1 MSQIEYTDF
10 PKFLVSL
17 GIFLIAL
24 PILSIYFFLQENSVL
39 LITNTDLSNLT
50 ETAQETILLKQALS
64 LKLTAFFFPIAGG
77 CFLIGGFLLFF
88 GGKMWYKNQKTI
100 ESKQS
105 IELELA
111 KLNLQNAT
119 LEERDEALQQDVV
132 EMTANYVD
140 SSGGSEENTTESI
153 KTDTNTNR
161 EVKPSEEQ
169 EEDKLVFKE
178 MLNKYKMIED
188 AVIERIQ
195 HILRTDYDVHPYV
208 RVQNTYYD
216 VIAISRVKS
225 INYIFEI
232 KYLSSIYAWN
242 SDKLASIVQ
251 KMIVQ
256 HKMFSSYSSRKIN
269 LVLLIVT
276 PDDQMDIV
284 MKTLSMHFKQ
294 NNISIPI
301 KIIPENKISSLDK
314 NYLLSKK
321 SFDSISFK

>member
-1 MSQIEYTDF
+1 
-10 PKFLVSL
+10 
-17 GIFLIAL
+17 
-24 PILSIYFFLQENSVL
+24 
-39 LITNTDLSNLT
+39 
-50 ETAQETILLKQALS
+50 
-64 LKLTAFFFPIAGG
+64 
-77 CFLIGGFLLFF
+77 
-88 GGKMWYKNQKTI
+88 MWYKNQKII

-119 LEERDEALQQDVV
+119 PEERNEALQQDVV
-132 EMTANYVD
+132 DMTANYVD

-153 KTDTNTNR
+153 KTDTNANR

-169 EEDKLVFKE
+169 EEGKLVFKE

-208 RVQNTYYD
+208 RVRNTYYD

-251 KMIVQ
+251 KMMVQ
-256 HKMFSSYSSRKIN
+256 HKMFSSYSNRKIN

-276 PDDQMDIV
+276 PDDQMDMV

-294 NNISIPI
+294 NSISIPI